1 MEYNYNCDVTALIA
15 DIRKEVE
22 VRASALTDADGGAY
36 QRMNITERTL
46 PLIVQYISDAFDK
59 AVAMCSKRY
68 NVSLD
73 ADNPD
78 TSIGVTLDIAKNHND
93 ETLNVVAFK
102 NLRDYAMY
110 TAIARWYAQ
119 TSTASADVELFNS
132 RAAESYAAFAR
143 LLARRTPPTRTVP
156 ETLERKATNFE

>member
-46 PLIVQYISDAFDK
+46 PLIVQYISEAFGK

-93 ETLNVVAFK
+93 ETLKVAFK

-110 TAIARWYAQ
+110 TAIARWYAN
-119 TSTASADVELFNS
+119 TSTASADVELLNS
-132 RAAESYAAFAR
+132 KAAESYAAFAR

-156 ETLERKATNFE
+156 KTLEREATNFE

>member
-1 MEYNYNCDVTALIA
+1 MEYNYDCDVTALIA

-36 QRMNITERTL
+36 QRMSITERTL
-46 PLIVQYISDAFDK
+46 PLIVQYISEAFGK

-78 TSIGVTLDIAKNHND
+78 TLIGVTLDIAKNHND
-93 ETLNVVAFK
+93 ETLNVAFK

-110 TAIARWYAQ
+110 TAVARWYAQ

-132 RAAESYAAFAR
+132 RAADSYAAFAR

-156 ETLERKATNFE
+156 VALERKATNFE

>member
-1 MEYNYNCDVTALIA
+1 MECTYNFNVEDLVS

-22 VRASALTDADGGAY
+22 VRASTITDTDGGAY
-36 QRMNITERTL
+36 QRMSITERTL
-46 PLIVQYISDAFDK
+46 PLIVQYISEAFRK
-59 AVAMCSKRY
+59 AVAMCGKRY

-73 ADNPD
+73 DENPD
-78 TSIGVTLDIAKNHND
+78 ASIGITLDIATNINTD
-93 ETLNVVAFK
+93 TIDVAFK

-110 TAIARWYAQ
+110 TAIARWYAN
-119 TSTASADVELFNS
+119 TSTASADVELLNS
-132 RAAESYAAFAR
+132 KAAESYAAFAR

>member
-1 MEYNYNCDVTALIA
+1 MEYNYNCDVPALIA
-15 DIRKEVE
+15 DTRKEVE
-22 VRASALTDADGGAY
+22 VRASSLTDADGGAY
-36 QRMNITERTL
+36 LRMSITERTL
-46 PLIVQYISDAFDK
+46 PLIVQYISEAFGK

-73 ADNPD
+73 TDNPD
-78 TSIGVTLDIAKNHND
+78 VSIGVTLDIAKNHND
-93 ETLNVVAFK
+93 ETLKVAFK

-119 TSTASADVELFNS
+119 TSAASSDIELFNN

-156 ETLERKATNFE
+156 ESLGREATNFE